1 MAKLTEEQKASRDS
15 IAKSREMGEAI
26 TEQQRD
32 AAAAANKAARDAA
45 RAAAREARRRKRA
58 RSDPF
63 RTVAQQDEFTVPD
76 ADDLSTPVDVKRDP
90 QGESDTS
97 GLSDDQIVNL
107 GGGKYARF
115 DKEIGEMTPVE
126 FNPKTNRFEFQ
137 EPAPTVTAGQ
147 ETLAKSLPSLIT
159 TARSFATR
167 AGDSDL
173 LGEVQQLQRDL
184 DAINKDT
191 SLDEEARTSAILQL
205 QERGRTMQE
214 KVSTLQVEAAQASA
228 TQRAQEATA
237 TLQRDLEST
246 EMKYEEE
253 LANLL
258 GEQAARTKTET
269 AARQQQRDEQ
279 PTKLQA
285 EYASHSQGQRE
296 LVEKFQEL
304 YNSNGGNAIAA
315 YQQMGL
321 KAVPTVPT
329 YEAFVRARM
338 VELGASEQGSAMIAP
353 LVLQT
358 ERDELRMRVLTEQL
372 SPAREQAFIKAM
384 VGSTT
389 VGPDGRSRQMTR
401 QDAVRLYEETTA
413 PLRMENM
420 GIRVRHQRTLQQ
432 IESLRNDYHVV
443 NPGSITPITRAG
455 LRALNADRAANG
467 QNPLTVTDVIQK
479 DRIPAGQSRRLR
491 RTATGGLTRSAELGR
506 GLPTIARL
514 IEAADG
520 DLDAVRKDK
529 RFEDVIQQVMKRNPK
544 DIVSLFPRGHKDR
557 SAVERIANRALD
569 GGYDN
574 IKTVASFPVVERALR
589 ERMLDLGGEQQRT
602 FSPEVRERGEQLD
615 RQAMEDELNPRFA
628 RRDF

>member
-1 MAKLTEEQKASRDS
+1 
-15 IAKSREMGEAI
+15 
-26 TEQQRD
+26 
-32 AAAAANKAARDAA
+32 
-45 RAAAREARRRKRA
+45 
-58 RSDPF
+58 
-63 RTVAQQDEFTVPD
+63 
-76 ADDLSTPVDVKRDP
+76 
-90 QGESDTS
+90 
-97 GLSDDQIVNL
+97 
-107 GGGKYARF
+107 
-115 DKEIGEMTPVE
+115 
-126 FNPKTNRFEFQ
+126 
-137 EPAPTVTAGQ
+137 
-147 ETLAKSLPSLIT
+147 
-159 TARSFATR
+159 
-167 AGDSDL
+167 
-173 LGEVQQLQRDL
+173 
-184 DAINKDT
+184 
-191 SLDEEARTSAILQL
+191 
-205 QERGRTMQE
+205 
-214 KVSTLQVEAAQASA
+214 
-228 TQRAQEATA
+228 
-237 TLQRDLEST
+237 
-246 EMKYEEE
+246 
-253 LANLL
+253 
-258 GEQAARTKTET
+258 
-269 AARQQQRDEQ
+269 
-279 PTKLQA
+279 
-285 EYASHSQGQRE
+285 
-296 LVEKFQEL
+296 
-304 YNSNGGNAIAA
+304 
-315 YQQMGL
+315 
-321 KAVPTVPT
+321 
-329 YEAFVRARM
+329 
-338 VELGASEQGSAMIAP
+338 
-353 LVLQT
+353 
-358 ERDELRMRVLTEQL
+358 
-372 SPAREQAFIKAM
+372 
-384 VGSTT
+384 
-389 VGPDGRSRQMTR
+389 MTR

>member
-1 MAKLTEEQKASRDS
+1 MAKLTPEQIKTRGSIRESRKANVDLSQ
-15 IAKSREMGEAI
+15 G
-26 TEQQRD
+26 QRD

-45 RAAAREARRRKRA
+45 RVAARDARKRKRG

-63 RTVAQQDEFTVPD
+63 RSVAQQDEFTAPD
-76 ADDLSTPVDVKRDP
+76 AGDLSTPVDVKRDP
-90 QGESDTS
+90 QGKIDTS

-115 DKEIGEMTPVE
+115 DKEIGEMTPVG
-126 FNPKTNRFEFQ
+126 FNRKSNRFEFE
-137 EPAPTVTAGQ
+137 EPDKFTAGQ

-184 DAINKDT
+184 DAINRDT
-191 SLDEEARTSAILQL
+191 SLDEEARTGAILQL

-214 KVSTLQVEAAQASA
+214 KVSSLQVEASQASA
-228 TQRAQEATA
+228 TERAQQATA
-237 TLQRDLEST
+237 TLQRDIEAS

-258 GEQAARTKTET
+258 GEQATRTKTES
-269 AARQQQRDEQ
+269 AQRQQQVDEQ
-279 PTKLQA
+279 PTKLQG

-296 LVEKFQEL
+296 QVEKFQEL
-304 YNSNGGNAIAA
+304 FQSNGGNAIAA

-329 YEAFVRARM
+329 YEEFVRARM
-338 VELGASEQGSAMIAP
+338 VELGASEQGSRMVTP

-389 VGPDGRSRQMTR
+389 VGPDGQPRQMTR
-401 QDAVRLYEETTA
+401 QDAVNLYDETTA

-420 GIRVRHQRTLQQ
+420 GIRVRHQRTLEQ

-443 NPGSITPITRAG
+443 NPGSLTPITRAG
-455 LRALNADRAANG
+455 LRALNADRAASG
-467 QNPLTVTDVIQK
+467 QNPLTITDVIQK
-479 DRIPAGQSRRLR
+479 DRIPAGQARRKR
-491 RTATGGLTRSAELGR
+491 RTATGGLTQSAELGR
-506 GLPTIARL
+506 GLPTISRL

-520 DLDAVRKDK
+520 DLDAVKKDK

-544 DIVSLFPRGHKDR
+544 DIVSLFPRGHKAR
-557 SAVERIANRALD
+557 ATVERIANLALD

-574 IKTVASFPVVERALR
+574 IKTVASFPAVERALR

-615 RQAMEDELNPRFA
+615 KQAMEDELNPRFT